1 MVTIVGHEWY
11 AFLILILPSHA
22 SLICLLVAFSHLDAF
37 DDPLGIVAKNWLELF
52 GDHELILPRAVAW
65 LLRAQYGVLGLC
77 IVGIRG
83 RRSVLDGELFLI
95 LSDEASRALLR
106 TPIS

>member
-83 RRSVLDGELFLI
+83 WRSVLDDELFLI
-95 LSDEASRALLR
+95 LSDESSRALLR